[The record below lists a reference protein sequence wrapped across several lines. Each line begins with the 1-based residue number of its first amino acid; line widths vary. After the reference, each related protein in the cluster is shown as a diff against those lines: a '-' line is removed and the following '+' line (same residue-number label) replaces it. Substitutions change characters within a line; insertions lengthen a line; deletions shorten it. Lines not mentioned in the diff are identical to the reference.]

1 MSCTDDSD
9 DSTVI
14 GENPLSGTSWVS
26 DCTVDDS
33 VPYDNKYFIKKLM
46 FNESN
51 AITEYII
58 FETSSCIT
66 SLSQDS
72 LDAPYTLG
80 DIYQTASNNKVQDIN
95 FTTSVNGEVTGE
107 ILNIYK
113 IENNYLYLGV
123 ERDDNLRPIAI
134 DFNFRYEK
142 Q

>member
-1 MSCTDDSD
+1 MSCTDDND

-14 GENPLSGTSWVS
+14 VENPLSGTSWVS

-33 VPYDNKYFIKKLM
+33 VLYDNKYFIKKVM

-51 AITEYII
+51 AITEYIL
-58 FETSSCIT
+58 FETSSCIN
-66 SLSQDS
+66 SLSRDY

-80 DIYQTASNNKVQDIN
+80 AIYETASNNEVQDIN
-95 FTTSVNGEVTGE
+95 FTNSVNGE
-107 ILNIYK
+107 ILDIYK

-123 ERDDNLRPIAI
+123 ERGSNLRPIEI

>member
-1 MSCTDDSD
+1 MSCDDNNGD
-9 DSTVI
+9 LNLIVD
-14 GENPLSGTSWVS
+14 NRLSGTSWVS

-33 VPYDNKYFIKKLM
+33 ILYDNKYFIKKLM

-51 AITEYII
+51 AITEYVI
-58 FETSSCIT
+58 FETSSCIN
-66 SLSQDS
+66 SLSQDY
-72 LDAPYTLG
+72 LDSPYTLG
-80 DIYQTASNNKVQDIN
+80 DIYKTASNNEVQDIN

-107 ILNIYK
+107 ILDIYK

-123 ERDDNLRPIAI
+123 DRGDNLRPVEI

>member
-1 MSCTDDSD
+1 MSCDDNNG
-9 DSTVI
+9 DSNDIV
-14 GENPLSGTSWVS
+14 ENSLSGTSWVS

-33 VPYDNKYFIKKLM
+33 VLYDNKYFIKKLM

-58 FETSSCIT
+58 FETSSCIN
-66 SLSQDS
+66 SLSRDS

-80 DIYQTASNNKVQDIN
+80 DIYETASNNEVQDIN
-95 FTTSVNGEVTGE
+95 FTTNVNSE
-107 ILNIYK
+107 ILDIYK

-123 ERDDNLRPIAI
+123 ERDDNLRPVEI